1 MEYKKL
7 TSEDIRK
14 LYLDHAEMKIEAATR
29 LLDDVNFS
37 KFMSLSETTR
47 YRFFKHLP
55 YAVSFPSCVE
65 LFGYLKYG
73 LEDDGD
79 LSLIKVRLS
88 SKLDYC
94 DYLYNRNEYI
104 VLDSHFMELKLSK
117 MIERFGKDEVFGNA
131 KVISFV
137 ACRVDES
144 LYDMLLEYEVL
155 LKIAEKLAEYESDN
169 PSWEN
174 LKKYKDADN
183 ECEKLIENYILS
195 KNGKDICTYQGEE

>member
-14 LYLDHAEMKIEAATR
+14 LYLDYAEIKIESATR
-29 LLDDVNFS
+29 LLEDVNFS

-47 YRFFKHLP
+47 YSFFNHLP

-65 LFGYLKYG
+65 LFGYLKYC

-94 DYLYNRNEYI
+94 DRFYNRNKYI

-117 MIERFGKDEVFGNA
+117 MIDRFGNDEVFGNA
-131 KVISFV
+131 KVLNFV

-144 LYDMLLEYEVL
+144 LYDMLLEYEAL

-169 PSWEN
+169 PSWIN
-174 LKKYKDADN
+174 LKKYKDAEN
-183 ECEKLIENYILS
+183 ECEKLIENFILS
-195 KNGKDICTYQGEE
+195 KDVEDICTYQGEE